1 MVREHVETRLRLRRL
16 PRMNLRPGISA
27 GLPLSPAV
35 FLVAMSF
42 GVLAEPVMGKVAPVV
57 MSIVVY
63 AGSSQFASLAALA
76 AGAAAPTA
84 ILSGVLMN
92 LRFLAMGFA
101 VAPSFSGGP
110 LRRALKGQ
118 TVVDASFAIGSEGAG
133 RFDEAKIV
141 GSTIPQFVP
150 WVGGTVAG
158 VFAGSLIGDI
168 EKIGLDVVFPAFFL
182 ALLAGELRNG
192 RAIVVALLA
201 AGLTLSLVPFVPAG
215 IPVLAASTAALLGL
229 TNGATREIEQAR
241 AEAAQ
246 A

>member
-1 MVREHVETRLRLRRL
+1 MD
-16 PRMNLRPGISA
+16 LRPGIRA

-42 GVLAEPVMGKVAPVV
+42 GVLAEPVMGKVAPIV

-63 AGSSQFASLAALA
+63 AGSSQFAALAALA

-101 VAPSFSGGP
+101 VGPSFTGGKV
-110 LRRALKGQ
+110 LRALKGQ
-118 TVVDASFAIGSEGAG
+118 TVVDASFALGNEGAG
-133 RFDEAKIV
+133 RFDEARIM
-141 GSTIPQFVP
+141 GSNITQWVP

-168 EKIGLDVVFPAFFL
+168 EALGLDVMFPAFFL
-182 ALLAGELRNG
+182 ALLVGELRNR
-192 RAIVVALLA
+192 RAVTVALLA
-201 AGLTLSLVPFVPAG
+201 AAITLAIVPFVPPG
-215 IPVLAASTAALLGL
+215 IPVVAAACAALLGL
-229 TNGATREIEQAR
+229 TNGAVREIEDAR
-241 AEAAQ
+241 AEAA
-246 A
+246 AAA